1 MRFSV
6 AVASQHKVSD
16 EAAPQG
22 ARREF
27 DLESVVTE
35 CQVAESAGFYA
46 AYTGERRA
54 SGPTSYSHNP
64 LLMASFMLSH
74 TSTLRVG
81 AGIVVLPLHHPVT
94 VAQDASLLS
103 SLYEGRF
110 RLALGAGYTDADF
123 EALGVP
129 LTERGRRMEVG
140 LRAIDAYRRLEPYE
154 LEPPYRGLVP
164 LRDEALGPDRLDVMA
179 GGWSIPGVRR
189 AAQFTDGWITGPLDT
204 VPALVEMADRY
215 REECDSAG
223 KTPHLV
229 VLREAW
235 LADTDAEARRV
246 YGSHVLDYHRIY
258 LQRGRV
264 YDPRFDPWVK
274 DVASADDLTLDHVLP
289 DRVLCGST
297 DTWIE
302 TLDEWVEILKP
313 DELILRLRHVDGP
326 PSPLV
331 VETMERI
338 GSEIIPRYRDSRHA
352 AHPVPDSAPAEVTG
366 R

>member
-6 AVASQHKVSD
+6 AVAGQHVTGTATG
-16 EAAPQG
+16 ERHRA
-22 ARREF
+22 F
-27 DLESVVTE
+27 DLEAIAAE
-35 CQVAESAGFYA
+35 CKAAEELGFYA

-54 SGPTSYSHNP
+54 TGPTSYSHNP
-64 LLMASFMLSH
+64 LLMSAFMLGH

-94 VAQDASLLS
+94 VVQDASVLS
-103 SLYEGRF
+103 ALYDGRF

-129 LTERGRRMEVG
+129 LSERGRRMEVG
-140 LRAIDAYRRLEPYE
+140 LRAIDAYRRGEPYE
-154 LEPPYRGLVP
+154 LEPPYAGTVP
-164 LRDEALGPDRLDVMA
+164 RRDEALGPDRLDVMA
-179 GGWSIPGVRR
+179 GGWSFPGVRR
-189 AAQFTDGWITGPLDT
+189 AARYTDGWITGPLDT
-204 VPALVEMADRY
+204 VHALAEMAERY
-215 REECDSAG
+215 REECAALG

-246 YGSHVLDYHRIY
+246 YGSHVLAYHQIY
-258 LQRGRV
+258 LRRGRV
-264 YDPRFDPWVK
+264 YDPRFDPWI
-274 DVASADDLTLDHVLP
+274 DEVATADDLTLDHVLP

-297 DTWIE
+297 ETWIE
-302 TLDEWVEILKP
+302 MLDEWVEVLRP

-331 VETMERI
+331 LETMQRI
-338 GSEIIPRYRDSRHA
+338 GTEIIPRYSDTGPA
-352 AHPVPDSAPAEVTG
+352 ATTTSPASTG
-366 R
+366 AGS